1 MGLQPN
7 VIVVNRA
14 EFPHKI
20 VLGSGS
26 PRRRELLSDL
36 GYTFSIKTADVD
48 ETPPIGLDGQQ
59 IAEYLA
65 KHKAQHIDTAPNEV
79 LITSDTVVWH
89 RNASLA
95 KPADRN
101 EAIEMITRLSG
112 DTHQVITGVCLRHDE
127 HLRVFSDVTEVK
139 FKTLAQHDIEFY
151 VDIYKP
157 FDKAGAYGIQEW
169 IGMIG
174 IEYIRGS
181 YFNVVGLPVEKLDA
195 ALLELV

>member
-1 MGLQPN
+1 M
-7 VIVVNRA
+7 NRA
-14 EFPHKI
+14 EYPRRI

-36 GYTFSIKTADVD
+36 GYTFSIRAADID
-48 ETPPIGLDGQQ
+48 ETPPPGLEGRQ
-59 IAEYLA
+59 IAEFLA
-65 KHKAQHIDTAPNEV
+65 KHKAEHIETAPNEV

-89 RNASLA
+89 NGASLA
-95 KPADRN
+95 KPANRN
-101 EAIEMITRLSG
+101 EAIEMITQLSG

-139 FKTLAQHDIEFY
+139 FKDLSRPDIEFY
-151 VDIYKP
+151 VDSYYP

-181 YFNVVGLPVEKLDA
+181 YFNVVGLPVEKLDT
-195 ALLELV
+195 ALLELL

>member
-1 MGLQPN
+1 M
-7 VIVVNRA
+7 NRA
-14 EFPHKI
+14 EYPHRI

-36 GYTFSIKTADVD
+36 GYTFSIRTADID
-48 ETPPIGLDGQQ
+48 ETPPPGLEGRQ
-59 IAEYLA
+59 IAEFLA
-65 KHKAQHIDTAPNEV
+65 KHKAEHIETAPNEV

-89 RNASLA
+89 NGASLA
-95 KPADRN
+95 KPANRN
-101 EAIEMITRLSG
+101 EAIEMITQLSG

-139 FKTLAQHDIEFY
+139 FKDLSRPDIEFY
-151 VDIYKP
+151 VDSYCP

-181 YFNVVGLPVEKLDA
+181 YFNVVGLPVEKLDT
-195 ALLELV
+195 ALLELL